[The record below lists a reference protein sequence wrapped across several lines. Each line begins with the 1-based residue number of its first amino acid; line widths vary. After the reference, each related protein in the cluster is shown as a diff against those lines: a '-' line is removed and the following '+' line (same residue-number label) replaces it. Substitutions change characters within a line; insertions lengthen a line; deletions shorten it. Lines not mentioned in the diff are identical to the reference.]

1 MWQASQEADAMTQ
14 RMTGAAQLILLS
26 LVLAFGLASELYSQ
40 ELVGRITGQLVDEA
54 DNVLPG
60 RGRITNLQSARVT
73 IAYTDGS
80 GTYRAELEPG
90 IYSVRFEATGF
101 ARV

>member
-1 MWQASQEADAMTQ
+1 MTQ
-14 RMTGAAQLILLS
+14 RMLGAPQLIVLS

-60 RGRITNLQSARVT
+60 TRVFITNLQSRAYYGLHRRLGNLLGRAR
-73 IAYTDGS
+73 AWDLLGS
-80 GTYRAELEPG
+80 
-90 IYSVRFEATGF
+90 V
-101 ARV
+101 